1 MSDAKQQEVSLPI
14 HSEGA
19 AASLDGSVVSESD
32 SKRQSLLDFQ
42 KKITN
47 LITCV
52 VVILCL
58 AAIVL
63 ECASMY
69 YRPEK
74 VVFVAAILGLILS
87 PSVLLKQ
94 FLLARMDTLRAA
106 HNKIRMEINRFMEEN
121 NELHRSVDHLEEGV
135 TRLQHTQEEL
145 ERVTASSNQ
154 STLQLVDAVK
164 KNDFYVKRIQELS
177 KMQFQEELVKTI
189 LRSDRDGN
197 MKITDREVRALIA
210 RFKGKKGLHFNEEKL
225 RNALELNDGSIA
237 SVVRLMRDTSGIFTE

>member
-47 LITCV
+47 LITAV

-197 MKITDREVRALIA
+197 MKITDREVRALFA

-225 RNALELNDGSIA
+225 
-237 SVVRLMRDTSGIFTE
+237 